1 MAFSLGNATM
11 SQIVSAQSFIPRF
24 TAGGGMLIPN
34 IAINNSFLTSFAMPP
49 IHQIM
54 PLLPSHHCKLQ
65 FNLDLDMGPA
75 IAYKFD
81 RKDPM
86 ELRVLKSTHNMMMEY
101 VPHRPFDLKIQ
112 QNKMTEIRDKIDSF
126 CIKNIKPTM

>member
-1 MAFSLGNATM
+1 MAFSLGNATI
-11 SQIVSAQSFIPRF
+11 SQIVSAHSFTPRF
-24 TAGGGMLIPN
+24 AAGGGMSIPN
-34 IAINNSFLTSFAMPP
+34 IAINNSFFTSFAMPP

-54 PLLPSHHCKLQ
+54 PLLPLQHCKLQ
-65 FNLDLDMGPA
+65 FNPDLDMGPA

-126 CIKNIKPTM
+126 CIKDIKPIM